1 MTEAGFKILG
11 RANSSNV
18 QKITWLAGEAGLKT
32 HRVDIGGPF
41 GGLNE
46 ASYLKLN
53 PNGVIPT
60 LIDGN
65 TIIWESNT
73 ILRYL
78 CNRLD
83 LRQFYPRDSAD
94 RSLVE
99 RWMDW
104 QLTTL
109 GPPNAILFQSII
121 RTPPE
126 QRSSEAI
133 DVARLKNISA
143 FEKIEKTL
151 AEQFFLAG
159 DELTL
164 ADITVGA
171 LAHRWFG
178 LPVER
183 PNLPQLRQWYERLC
197 TRPAFQ
203 EHVLNIPF
211 S

>member
-1 MTEAGFKILG
+1 MIEAEVKILG

-18 QKITWLAGEAGLKT
+18 QKITWLAGEVGLRT
-32 HRVDIGGPF
+32 HRVDVGGAF
-41 GGLNE
+41 GGLND
-46 ASYLKLN
+46 AGYLKLN

-60 LIDGN
+60 LIDGDAV
-65 TIIWESNT
+65 IWESNT

-78 CNRLD
+78 CNRFD
-83 LRQFYPRDSAD
+83 LEQFYPRDSAG

-121 RTPPE
+121 RTPAE
-126 QRSSEAI
+126 QRDPEVI
-133 DVARLKNISA
+133 DAARLKNISA
-143 FEKIEKTL
+143 FEKIEKRLTGQL
-151 AEQFFLAG
+151 FLAS

-171 LAHRWFG
+171 LAHRWFS

-183 PNLPQLRQWYERLC
+183 PNFSQLRQWYERLC
-197 TRPAFQ
+197 LRPAFQ
-203 EHVLNIPF
+203 MHVLNIPL